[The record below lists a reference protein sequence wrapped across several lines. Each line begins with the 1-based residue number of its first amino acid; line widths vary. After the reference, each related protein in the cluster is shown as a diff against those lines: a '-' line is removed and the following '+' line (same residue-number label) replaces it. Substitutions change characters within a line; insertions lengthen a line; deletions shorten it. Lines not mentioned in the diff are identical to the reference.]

1 MFPFFSV
8 KREMPILFFLNC
20 KGTVLFSVKCDL
32 DPPFTTL
39 LVPTLHVCFAAV
51 FVLLG
56 VNSRCLFEGDVC
68 LIETSFKREFTLKM
82 NMIYTVE

>member
-1 MFPFFSV
+1 M
-8 KREMPILFFLNC
+8 KREMPISFFENC
-20 KGTVLFSVKCDL
+20 ERNVLFSVKHDL

-39 LVPTLHVCFAAV
+39 LVLTLGGCFAAM
-51 FVLLG
+51 FILLG